1 MGVQQGSQD
10 IFHGC
15 SGFMTPTLHLRHR
28 TDNRWRLV
36 VPHAPEI
43 DWVRLQHDLLNVFPE
58 SSWLVRINQRIGSIV
73 ICRLASAPRLRQDP
87 LTLVFGRV
95 AQQLNLQG
103 FSVSGTPLMPTE
115 IVDNISQDW
124 TNVFHSA
131 FRGLAN
137 AVSVSLSISTLLLSF
152 AVFIIG
158 IVGLFIPFSPGI
170 WLLIAATALFDLAI
184 SFRRP
189 FVV

>member
-1 MGVQQGSQD
+1 
-10 IFHGC
+10 
-15 SGFMTPTLHLRHR
+15 MTPTLHLRHR

-124 TNVFHSA
+124 TNVVHSA

-158 IVGLFIPFSPGI
+158 IAGLFIPFSPGI